1 MRDPAVHRQVI
12 DRVVQA
18 YAAAGFACRGWRE
31 SPIKGATSGNTEF
44 ISYFVRGEPPPAGS
58 AGGGEAGAAA
68 EAATEAVGSAAAD
81 PSVGSLHI
89 SDT

>member
-12 DRVVQA
+12 DRVVAA
-18 YAAAGFACRGWRE
+18 YGQAGFACRGWRE

-44 ISYFVRGEPPPAGS
+44 ISYFVREPTPPG
-58 AGGGEAGAAA
+58 GAAA
-68 EAATEAVGSAAAD
+68 AEGGGPAATAAATAATAGSAAAGQ
-81 PSVGSLHI
+81 VGDS